1 MMLPRRKKS
10 NEPLLMNVL
19 CRLDRPMIMGG
30 RVMILLDGVS
40 GGFLPFG
47 IYVLGENNN
56 NP

>member
-1 MMLPRRKKS
+1 
-10 NEPLLMNVL
+10 MNVL

-30 RVMILLDGVS
+30 RVMILLEGVVS

-47 IYVLGENNN
+47 VYVLGENNN

>member
-1 MMLPRRKKS
+1 
-10 NEPLLMNVL
+10 
-19 CRLDRPMIMGG
+19 MIMGG

-47 IYVLGENNN
+47 VYVLGENNN